1 VDESGFEPL
10 EAVAHGPAAVA
21 TLRRLGTRRRVVN
34 RSGAVLVVLVLLL
47 TAGVLVASGAYLPF
61 VSGPGYQPTT
71 TDTAGGT
78 PTDGSPADGSGTTAS
93 PADGS
98 SPTGSPTESR
108 YDHATVTVLDENGT
122 ELGTVRVAVAD
133 TPEKRYTGLS
143 KTESLPADRGM
154 LFTYDRQGSHTYV
167 MRDMSFGIDIVY
179 VDANGTIRTIHHA
192 PEPAEG
198 EDGEDQRY
206 PGEGQYVLEVNY
218 EWTTRHGIEPGDRVV
233 IEGLEKG

>member
-1 VDESGFEPL
+1 
-10 EAVAHGPAAVA
+10 
-21 TLRRLGTRRRVVN
+21 VN
-34 RSGAVLVVLVLLL
+34 RRGVVLVALVLLL
-47 TAGVLVASGAYLPF
+47 AAGAIVASGAYLPF
-61 VSGPGYQPTT
+61 VAGPGYQPTA
-71 TDTAGGT
+71 TDAAGETGGT
-78 PTDGSPADGSGTTAS
+78 PMTAGSTTTSGGANPTAS
-93 PADGS
+93 P
-98 SPTGSPTESR
+98 TEGR
-108 YDHATVTVLDENGT
+108 YAHATVRVLDENGT

-167 MRDMSFGIDIVY
+167 MRDMSFGIDIIY
-179 VDANGTIRTIHHA
+179 IDANGTIRTIHHA

-218 EWTTRHGIEPGDRVV
+218 EWTTRHGIGPGDRVV
-233 IEGLEKG
+233 IEGLDGG

>member
-1 VDESGFEPL
+1 
-10 EAVAHGPAAVA
+10 
-21 TLRRLGTRRRVVN
+21 VN
-34 RSGAVLVVLVLLL
+34 RRGVVLVALVLLL
-47 TAGVLVASGAYLPF
+47 AAGAIVASGAYLPF
-61 VSGPGYQPTT
+61 VAGPGYQPTA
-71 TDTAGGT
+71 TDAAGGT
-78 PTDGSPADGSGTTAS
+78 GGTPMTAGSTTTPGGANPTAS
-93 PADGS
+93 P
-98 SPTGSPTESR
+98 TEGR
-108 YDHATVTVLDENGT
+108 YDHATVTVVDENGT

-206 PGEGQYVLEVNY
+206 PGEGRYVLEVNY
-218 EWTTRHGIEPGDRVV
+218 EWTTRHGVEPGDRVV
-233 IEGLEKG
+233 IEGLDDG